1 MELVLTIE
9 EIMIYEIKGNYFNG
23 RFNPTTDIGPEGVEH
38 YIRRECP
45 ADTSQTLWEL
55 PIAYN
60 QVDEIVGSALNGYQF
75 WKKVSYNERI
85 NYLKKYQ
92 EQVISK
98 QDELAVA
105 IALESGKP
113 LWEAKTEVASVI
125 GKVDV
130 TINDSLPRV
139 ADITINEIAAG
150 TTGAVYFRPIGPS
163 LIIGPFTSPCH
174 LANTQI
180 LSALITGNSVI
191 FKPSEKVAY
200 SAQLLI
206 DCFHEAG
213 FPKGVVNLCQGDG
226 EIARRLTGHSDIK
239 GVYFTGSK
247 EVGLQILK
255 TTHSD
260 LSKLVALELGGK
272 NASIVH
278 KDANRELAFEE
289 LIRACY
295 LTSGQRCTSTSL
307 IPIHRSIANEFID
320 RFHKISK
327 KIIVDH
333 PIEHEKTPLMGP
345 LIDQRSL
352 DQYLLFMGMA
362 KREGIEEVM
371 RGKHLTRKKQGY
383 YVSPSIHFSEKWH
396 QESHFLQSEIFG
408 PNTTFI
414 PYDDIEEAI
423 HIANA
428 TEYGLAAG
436 VFTQDN
442 AIFTK
447 CLEDIECGLVN
458 HNRSTC
464 GASAKLPFGG
474 IKNSGNYH
482 PAAVSMIDGCL
493 YQKASL
499 QCANAEATGI
509 DKIPGINLD

>member
-1 MELVLTIE
+1 MK
-9 EIMIYEIKGNYFNG
+9 YEIKGNYFNG
-23 RFNPTTDIGPEGVEH
+23 RYNPTTDKGPEGVEH
-38 YIRRECP
+38 YIKRECP
-45 ADTSQTLWEL
+45 ADTSLILWEM

-60 QVDEIVGSALNGYQF
+60 QVDEIIASAVDGFRF
-75 WKKVSYNERI
+75 WRKLSITERI
-85 NYLKKYQ
+85 NFLKKYQ

-98 QDELAVA
+98 QDAIAEA

-113 LWEAKTEVASVI
+113 LWEAKTEAASVV
-125 GKVDV
+125 GKVDI

-139 ADITINEIAAG
+139 QDIHVNDIAAG
-150 TTGAVYFRPIGPS
+150 TNGSVHFRPLGPA
-163 LIIGPFTSPCH
+163 LVIGPFNFPCH

-180 LSALITGNSVI
+180 LSALITGNSFI

-200 SAQLLI
+200 SAQLMI

-226 EIARRLTGHSDIK
+226 EIARRLTSSKDIK

-255 TTHSD
+255 TTHTD

-272 NASIVH
+272 NSSIIH
-278 KDANRELAFEE
+278 KDANTDLALEE
-289 LIRACY
+289 LLRACY

-307 IPIHRSIANEFID
+307 IPIHRSLQDQFIEK
-320 RFHKISK
+320 FHTLSK

-333 PIEHEKTPLMGP
+333 PIDHEKTPFMGP

-362 KREGIEEVM
+362 KREGIEEIM
-371 RGKHLTRKKQGY
+371 RGKQLPRKKEGY
-383 YVSPSIHFSEKWH
+383 YVSPSIHFAKAWDNN
-396 QESHFLQSEIFG
+396 SHFLQSEIFG

-414 PYDDIEEAI
+414 PYDEIEEAI
-423 HIANA
+423 QIVNA

-436 VFTQDN
+436 VFTHDT

-447 CLEDIECGLVN
+447 CLEDIDSGLVN

-474 IKNSGNYH
+474 AKNSGNYH
-482 PAAVSMIDGCL
+482 PAAVAMIDACV

-499 QCANAEATGI
+499 QCAQAEALGL
-509 DKIPGINLD
+509 DKITGLELD

>member
-1 MELVLTIE
+1 MK
-9 EIMIYEIKGNYFNG
+9 YEIKGNYFNG
-23 RFNPTTDIGPEGVEH
+23 RYNPSSSKGPEGVEH
-38 YIRRECP
+38 FIKRECP
-45 ADTSQTLWEL
+45 GDTSLVLWEM
-55 PIAYN
+55 PIAYS
-60 QVDEIVGSALNGYQF
+60 QIEEVVASAVDGFKF
-75 WKKVSYNERI
+75 WRRLPLNERI
-85 NYLKKYQ
+85 NFLKKYQ
-92 EQVISK
+92 EQVIAK
-98 QDELAVA
+98 QDLIAEA

-139 ADITINEIAAG
+139 ADISISEIAAG
-150 TTGAVYFRPIGPS
+150 TNGSVHFRPLGPS
-163 LIIGPFTSPCH
+163 LVIGPFNFPCH

-180 LSALITGNSVI
+180 LSALITGNSFI

-200 SAQLLI
+200 SAQLMI

-226 EIARRLTGHSDIK
+226 EVARRLTGSKDIK
-239 GVYFTGSK
+239 GVFFTGSK
-247 EVGLQILK
+247 EVGLNILK
-255 TTHSD
+255 TTHTD

-272 NASIVH
+272 NSSIIH
-278 KDANRELAFEE
+278 KDANTDLALEE
-289 LIRACY
+289 LLKACY
-295 LTSGQRCTSTSL
+295 LTAGQRCTSTSL
-307 IPIHRSIANEFID
+307 IPIHRSVMNEFMD
-320 RFHKISK
+320 KFHNLSK

-333 PIEHEKTPLMGP
+333 PTDHEKTPFMGP
-345 LIDQRSL
+345 LVDQRSL

-362 KREGIEEVM
+362 KREGFEEIM
-371 RGKHLTRKKQGY
+371 RGKQLTRKTEGY
-383 YVSPSIHFSEKWH
+383 YVSPSIHFAEKWI
-396 QESHFLQSEIFG
+396 EDSHFLQSEIFG

-423 HIANA
+423 QITNS

-436 VFTQDN
+436 VFTADKEV
-442 AIFTK
+442 FTK
-447 CLEDIECGLVN
+447 CLEEIDSGLVN

-482 PAAVSMIDGCL
+482 PAAVAMIDACV

-499 QCANAEATGI
+499 QCEDAKATGL
-509 DKIPGINLD
+509 DKITGLELD

>member
-1 MELVLTIE
+1 MK
-9 EIMIYEIKGNYFNG
+9 YQIKGNYFNG
-23 RFNPTTDIGPEGVEH
+23 RYNPTTDKGPEGVEH
-38 YIRRECP
+38 YIKRECP
-45 ADTSQTLWEL
+45 ADTSVILWEM

-60 QVDEIVGSALNGYQF
+60 QVDEIVCSALDGYRF
-75 WKKVSYNERI
+75 WRRLPVTERI
-85 NYLKKYQ
+85 NFLKKYQ

-98 QDELAVA
+98 QELIAEA

-139 ADITINEIAAG
+139 QDIRINNIAAG
-150 TTGAVYFRPIGPS
+150 TNGSVHFRPLGPA
-163 LIIGPFTSPCH
+163 LVIGPFNFPCH

-180 LSALITGNSVI
+180 LSALITGNSFI
-191 FKPSEKVAY
+191 LKPSEKVAY
-200 SAQLLI
+200 SAQLMI

-226 EIARRLTGHSDIK
+226 EIARRLTGSKDIK

-255 TTHSD
+255 TTHTD

-272 NASIVH
+272 NSSIIH
-278 KDANRELAFEE
+278 KDANTDLALEE
-289 LIRACY
+289 LLRACY

-307 IPIHRSIANEFID
+307 IPIHRSLQDEFIEK
-320 RFHKISK
+320 FHSLSK

-333 PIEHEKTPLMGP
+333 PIEHDKTPFMGP

-362 KREGIEEVM
+362 KREGIEEIM
-371 RGKHLTRKKQGY
+371 RGKHLTRDKQGY
-383 YVSPSIHFSEKWH
+383 YVSPSIHFAKAWDDS
-396 QESHFLQSEIFG
+396 SHFLQSEIFG

-414 PYDDIEEAI
+414 PYDEIEEAI
-423 HIANA
+423 AIVNA

-436 VFTQDN
+436 VFTHDTEV
-442 AIFTK
+442 FSK
-447 CLEDIECGLVN
+447 CLEDIESGLVN

-474 IKNSGNYH
+474 VKNSGNYH
-482 PAAVSMIDGCL
+482 PAAVAMIDACV

-499 QCANAEATGI
+499 QCAEAQASGL
-509 DKIPGINLD
+509 DKITGLELD